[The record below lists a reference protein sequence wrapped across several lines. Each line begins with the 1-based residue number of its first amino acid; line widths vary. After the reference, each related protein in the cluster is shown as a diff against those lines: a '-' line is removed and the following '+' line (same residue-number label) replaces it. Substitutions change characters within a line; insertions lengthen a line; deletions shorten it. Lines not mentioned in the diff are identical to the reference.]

1 MCWNTFIKFVAAI
14 RPILEVFAIAATPI
28 VAFWGLWTYR
38 RSVRLEKAKWMKELY
53 EKFYERSELKSVR
66 DILDGDDK
74 QKISEMVS
82 TEATQ
87 FTDYLNFF
95 EFLGYLSESKQIG
108 RGDIVGMFDYYLKN
122 LRKHPTVLDYIN
134 DPAKGFEK
142 LRALL
147 KQV

>member
-1 MCWNTFIKFVAAI
+1 
-14 RPILEVFAIAATPI
+14 
-28 VAFWGLWTYR
+28 
-38 RSVRLEKAKWMKELY
+38 MKELY

-74 QKISEMVS
+74 QKISEMVNR
-82 TEATQ
+82 EDAD

-108 RGDIVGMFDYYLKN
+108 RTEIVGMFDYYLKN
-122 LRKHPTVLDYIN
+122 LRKHSTVLDYIN
-134 DPAKGFEK
+134 EPAKGFEK

-147 KQV
+147 KQVK

>member
-1 MCWNTFIKFVAAI
+1 MCWNTFIKYVAAI
-14 RPILEVFAIAATPI
+14 RPILEVVAIAAALI
-28 VAFWGLWTYR
+28 AAFWGLYTYR

-66 DILDGDDK
+66 DNLDGDDK
-74 QKISEMVS
+74 EKISEMV
-82 TEATQ
+82 EEECTQ

-108 RGDIVGMFDYYLKN
+108 RNDIVGMFDYYLKN
-122 LRKHPTVLDYIN
+122 LRKHPKVLNYIN
-134 DPAKGFEK
+134 NPAKGFEK

-147 KQV
+147 EEV